1 MIIRSKQIVT
11 LNIIYYLPD
20 HHSLLQEFI
29 WSCDDWVPE
38 LHRTHMFLWHWKNN
52 VDAVIKEIIL
62 GVSDKNFQS
71 YRNVEE
77 ILNLN

>member
-1 MIIRSKQIVT
+1 MIIRTKQLVT

-20 HHSLLQEFI
+20 YDSLLQEFI

-38 LHRTHMFLWHWKNN
+38 LVRTHQFLHHWKHH
-52 VDAVIKEIIL
+52 VDAVIKEILL
-62 GVSDKNFQS
+62 GVNDKNFQS
-71 YRNVEE
+71 YKNVDQ